1 VRPHRGSSRHGGMD
15 PAGQLAGRADV
26 AARSGAGDAE
36 LEAHASHAAHQLG
49 EAVVLLS
56 GTVERLRA
64 DARAVR
70 GVDGAL
76 DVLAGGVARA
86 RRYVDDL
93 LDVLATAG
101 VEPEPVDLDLAPML
115 EAARDELADAFARAR
130 ATLDVGTLPEVRLDR
145 RLAERLC
152 AHLLRGG
159 LAAADGRP
167 IRIAVSGEAE
177 GTTALIEIAD
187 DGAPLAPDAAAG
199 FFDAFAAPRGRG
211 PMLGAGV
218 SPAVCRR
225 IAQAHGGAIAIRPAA
240 GRGAVVT
247 LTLPASA
254 PGRVPLRVLLC
265 DDAAELRALL
275 RWAFEQRPAVQVV
288 GEASDGAGAV
298 AQAAALAPDVV
309 VLDLEMPGLGPA
321 AVLEALRAAAPQ
333 AALVT
338 FSGHEPARVAG
349 TAAALIDLHVPK
361 TTDLGRAAQAI
372 EALGIERRD

>member
-1 VRPHRGSSRHGGMD
+1 VRPH
-15 PAGQLAGRADV
+15 V

-49 EAVVLLS
+49 EAVVLLA
-56 GTVERLRA
+56 GTVDRLRS
-64 DARAVR
+64 DARGAR
-70 GVDGAL
+70 DLDSAL
-76 DVLAGGVARA
+76 DVLAGGVERA

-93 LDVLATAG
+93 LDVLATTG
-101 VEPEPVDLDLAPML
+101 VELEPVAVDLAAVL
-115 EAARDELADAFARAR
+115 EAARDELADAFARGRAR
-130 ATLDVGTLPEVRLDR
+130 LDVGPLPGVRLDR
-145 RLAERLC
+145 RLADRLC
-152 AHLLRGG
+152 AHLLRGA

-167 IRIAVSGEAE
+167 LRISVSGRHEDGSAR
-177 GTTALIEIAD
+177 IELSD
-187 DGAPLAPDAAAG
+187 DGAPLAPEAAAG

-218 SPAVCRR
+218 SPTVCRR
-225 IAQAHGGAIAIRPAA
+225 IAQVHGGAVAIRPGA

-247 LTLPASA
+247 LTLPASP
-254 PGRVPLRVLLC
+254 PGPEPLRVLLC
-265 DDAAELRALL
+265 DDADELRGLL
-275 RWAFEQRPAVQVV
+275 RWAFEQRPGVRVV
-288 GEASDGAGAV
+288 GEASDGDGAV

-309 VLDLEMPGLGPA
+309 VLDLEMPGEGPV

-338 FSGHEPARVAG
+338 FSGHDPSRVAG
-349 TAAALIDLHVPK
+349 AAAPLIDLHVPK